1 MPSGLT
7 VAATVPVA
15 ISLVDPLLLG
25 PTVLVT
31 EPLCTVV
38 PVTEAVTL
46 RETEADLDT
55 LVDPVVE
62 RDIRGVTLPIPDAD
76 TAGELLPDTLT
87 VLEMRGDTLTVTES
101 VGLLVPIAV
110 RLGVK
115 PLVVESEADPDD
127 DPLANGE

>member
-7 VAATVPVA
+7 VATTVPVA

-31 EPLCTVV
+31 EPLCPVV

-46 RETEADLDT
+46 RETEEDLDT
-55 LVDPVVE
+55 LVDPLVE
-62 RDIRGVTLPIPDAD
+62 RDLRGVALLFPDEDA
-76 TAGELLPDTLT
+76 TGEPLPDILA
-87 VLEMRGDTLTVTES
+87 VLEIAGDTLTVTES

-115 PLVVESEADPDD
+115 PLVAESEADPED